1 MVKNVR
7 GLGFHPGL
15 QANKVACHIFIDADI
30 RHKSL
35 RLVKKD
41 FITPHTV
48 SGTSILIC
56 MSVPLPQF
64 LQDGCGQTELDAQ
77 THRGFHHREDPELR
91 EPISLRLGSMKAY
104 LDKCTREDP
113 LEKEMATHS
122 SILAWENPWT
132 AEPPGYIW
140 GCKSRTRPSN

>member
-1 MVKNVR
+1 MVVKNVR

-64 LQDGCGQTELDAQ
+64 LQDGCGQ
-77 THRGFHHREDPELR
+77 
-91 EPISLRLGSMKAY
+91 SRLQS
-104 LDKCTREDP
+104 
-113 LEKEMATHS
+113 KE
-122 SILAWENPWT
+122 
-132 AEPPGYIW
+132 
-140 GCKSRTRPSN
+140 SRQG